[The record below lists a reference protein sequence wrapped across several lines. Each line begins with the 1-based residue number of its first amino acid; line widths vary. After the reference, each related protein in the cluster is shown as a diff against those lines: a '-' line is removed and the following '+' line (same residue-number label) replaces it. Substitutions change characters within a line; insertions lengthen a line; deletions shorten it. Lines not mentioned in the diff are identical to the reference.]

1 MPWQPAAVRY
11 PDAELVVA
19 GLIRSLLA
27 SHGEPGMWVGRRL
40 PSGRPG
46 RAVQVVRDGGSADG
60 LRDRARLRVLTWDA
74 TDQKVT
80 DLARL
85 VVAVAPL
92 MAGQQGVVRVQHL
105 SGPYEIPDAAP
116 CRYLLFQV
124 DLRGV
129 PLP

>member
-1 MPWQPAAVRY
+1 MLWQSPPIEY
-11 PDAELVVA
+11 PDAELTVT
-19 GLIRSLLA
+19 GLLRSLLA
-27 SHGEPGMWVGRRL
+27 AHGEAPWVGRKL
-40 PSGRPG
+40 PTSRPT
-46 RAVQVVRDGGSADG
+46 RAVQVIRDGGASDG
-60 LRDRARLRVLTWDA
+60 LRDRARLRVLAWDA

-92 MAGQQGVVRVQHL
+92 MVGQGGVLRVEHL

-124 DLRGV
+124 DLRGEA
-129 PLP
+129 LS